1 LCIQNIFLHLKCCND
16 ATNQNNHK
24 METRTQRTKVYGDWG
39 QLQGILVYNYVR
51 VQDYGAQWA
60 QWELK
65 NNYFVESKDYRKE
78 IV

>member
-1 LCIQNIFLHLKCCND
+1 MQ
-16 ATNQNNHK
+16 
-24 METRTQRTKVYGDWG
+24 TRTERTKVYGDWG

-65 NNYFVESKDYRKE
+65 TNYFVENKDYRKD

>member
-1 LCIQNIFLHLKCCND
+1 MFGV
-16 ATNQNNHK
+16 NNFVYISCMQITKTLIK
-24 METRTQRTKVYGDWG
+24 MQTRTERTKVYGDWG

-65 NNYFVESKDYRKE
+65 TNYFVENKDYRKD